1 MDNPMV
7 TWIERTGYPQ
17 GFNDDTYYCGECCKE
32 LSEDMYEDDKYEYL
46 CEDCLLMLHKKRW

>member
-1 MDNPMV
+1 MV

-17 GFNDDTYYCGECCKE
+17 EFSENIHNVHYCGECCCE
-32 LSEDMYEDDKYEYL
+32 LEDDIYENDRYEYL

>member
-1 MDNPMV
+1 MI

-17 GFNDDTYYCGECCKE
+17 GFNEDTYYCGECCKE